1 MKRTMIFGLIVSGTV
16 LVASGCSST
25 PPERDYHEYSG
36 IRASQRGAGDAV
48 GNSLAAR
55 DGSMKSYSKAANPRP
70 TYAPKQG
77 DVAGVPQD

>member
-1 MKRTMIFGLIVSGTV
+1 MPDLDLSRHAAL
-16 LVASGCSST
+16 
-25 PPERDYHEYSG
+25 
-36 IRASQRGAGDAV
+36 RASQRGAGDAV